1 VKEQLT
7 HEVGA
12 EKVCVVTASGL
23 VRGTRDGDVISWRG
37 VPYAEPPVGPLRF
50 RAPVSRKPWTGV
62 LDARDHDADDCLTVD
77 VVAPA
82 DQDADQ
88 RPVVVSL
95 DGTGTGTDLARSGG
109 VVHVSVSSRSGPL
122 GFLDLTR
129 FSTPDRPFQSNVG
142 VRDQVAAL
150 RWVQRN
156 IATFGGDPDN
166 VTVFGV
172 STGADAVT
180 ALLAAPS
187 ARGLFTGAVVQSASV
202 TPTPDSEAAAEHA
215 REFLRALDVSPR
227 DAAEVL
233 PEVSAERLAEVSAAV
248 GPFTPVVDGDVLP
261 RHPVDACRDGT
272 ANPVPLIIGSDA
284 AGHRQSAALARAHSR
299 HAATYSYHYD
309 VRSPP
314 LRVVGVRQ
322 DLSDRMRAHWLSFT
336 HRRAPLETWPVYSE
350 SSRRVL
356 VLDQTDRVELDVR

>member
-1 VKEQLT
+1 MEEQLT
-7 HEVGA
+7 GEVVA
-12 EKVCVVTASGL
+12 EKVCVVTAGGL
-23 VRGTRDGDVISWRG
+23 VRGTRDGDVITWRG

-50 RAPVSRKPWTGV
+50 RAPVNRRPWTGV
-62 LDARDHDADDCLTVD
+62 LDARDRDADDCLTVD
-77 VVAPA
+77 VVTPA

-95 DGTGTGTDLARSGG
+95 DGAGADLVHPGG
-109 VVHVSVSSRSGPL
+109 IVHVSVSSRSGPL
-122 GFLDLTR
+122 GFLDLSR
-129 FSTPDRPFQSNVG
+129 FSTPERPFQSNVG

-180 ALLAAPS
+180 TLLAAPS

-202 TPTPDSEAAAEHA
+202 TPTPDSDTAAEQA
-215 REFLRALDVSPR
+215 REFLRALDVSPG

-233 PEVSAERLAEVSAAV
+233 PEVSAERLAEVSTAV
-248 GPFTPVVDGDVLP
+248 GPFAPVVDGDVLP

-284 AGHRQSAALARAHSR
+284 ACHRQSAALARAHSR

-309 VRSPP
+309 FRSPL
-314 LRVVGVRQ
+314 LRMFGLRQ
-322 DLSDRMRAHWLSFT
+322 DLADRMRAHWLSFT
-336 HRRAPLETWPVYSE
+336 RRRAPLETWPVYSE
-350 SSRRVL
+350 TSRRVL
-356 VLDQTDRVELDVR
+356 VFDKTDRVELDVR